1 MLPPPNIPDHWSAEQ
16 ALAVYDWLNSLCEL
30 IWERYREPIQQQYRL
45 DQQGDPQ
52 PDFFFDNDD
61 EEPPF

>member
-30 IWERYREPIQQQYRL
+30 VWERYRVKWTPKTGQQFKLASEPK
-45 DQQGDPQ
+45 GA
-52 PDFFFDNDD
+52 
-61 EEPPF
+61 

>member
-30 IWERYREPIQQQYRL
+30 VWERYREPIQQQYRL
-45 DQQGDPQ
+45 DLKNDPQ